1 MPGVLFRSRRD
12 QDSKM
17 IYVVIG
23 KQEVFL
29 LVSVVHG
36 KDSLSSCSIL
46 FTLMTLNM
54 RVRTNIIL
62 VCIIR
67 VTQSNLQGH

>member
-1 MPGVLFRSRRD
+1 MPGVLIRCRWD
-12 QDSKM
+12 QASKV
-17 IYVVIG
+17 IYVVIDE
-23 KQEVFL
+23 QEVFL
-29 LVSVVHG
+29 LVSVAHG

-54 RVRTNIIL
+54 RVRANIDL
-62 VCIIR
+62 VCISR

>member
-1 MPGVLFRSRRD
+1 MPGVLIRSRWD
-12 QDSKM
+12 QDSKV

-46 FTLMTLNM
+46 STLMTLNM
-54 RVRTNIIL
+54 RVRTNIDL
-62 VCIIR
+62 VCISR